1 MGLSSLGVG
10 SGLDANALV
19 QSLMKAEQ
27 VPLNTLNTKK
37 VDLSSKLTAF
47 EQVKNNLAQFQSAI
61 SSLSSSDSFKNY
73 NLSSNDNS
81 YVSSTLSGRP
91 VPGMYV
97 IELNQLAQSQKLI
110 SQGMASVDSAIGS
123 GTISFSFGTISGG
136 TLSNGVYSGA
146 GFVNNG
152 IASKSI
158 TIDASNNTLAGLRNA
173 INAAGIGVTASIVN
187 DGSSSPFRLVLTNT
201 QTGQAQSMKISISNE
216 TNDSAALS
224 SLLTYD
230 PTDNQSQHMAQARIA
245 QDARFNLDGITI
257 SKPTN
262 TVTDAIEGVTLSL
275 NKINTGNPSSVYI
288 TKDTST
294 LSTNLSN
301 LVKQYNSLVSFLN
314 TQSNFDTTTKK
325 GAVLWGESSLRSIK
339 NQIRSTLIS
348 SVPQGTGTYTAL
360 NQLGISFQKDGT
372 LLLDST
378 KLQSALSNNFDD
390 VAKLF
395 APTGSS
401 TDAQLS
407 FVSGGTK
414 TKTGTYNIAIS
425 QLASQG
431 TLLGSGSAGLSVAD
445 GSNTLT
451 VNLNGVSSTIT
462 LPVTTYSSAEA
473 LAAEL
478 QSKINGYAGFS
489 SLGYT
494 VQVIVVDG
502 KLKLISNRFGS
513 SSSISLTGVAASNL
527 LGGNGTSTIGSNL
540 VGTINGITAN
550 SSGQSLVGAS
560 DSDSE
565 GLTIK
570 VSGGATGS
578 RGTVS
583 YSNGIANTL
592 NQMITSFTASTGLIN
607 SRTDGINASI
617 KKLDTDIS
625 KMQDKLTKLQK
636 YYEQKFSSL
645 DTIMSNLNNTSNSLT
660 QQLAALPN
668 SNTNSK
674 K

>member
-158 TIDASNNTLAGLRNA
+158 TIDASNNTLAGLRKA